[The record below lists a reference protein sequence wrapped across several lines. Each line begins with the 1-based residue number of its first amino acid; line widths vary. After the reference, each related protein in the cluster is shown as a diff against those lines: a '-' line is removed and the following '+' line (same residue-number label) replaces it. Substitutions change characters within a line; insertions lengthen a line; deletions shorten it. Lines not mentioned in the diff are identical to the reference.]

1 MKTNQ
6 SNEATFTNKFYVAN
20 NNAKTNKKNN
30 NSGFLTQELSPI
42 KSTPS

>member
-6 SNEATFTNKFYVAN
+6 SNEATFTNKYYASN
-20 NNAKTNKKNN
+20 HAQTNKKIN